1 MRRNAFLS
9 AYNRATYL
17 DPGNYVVKRCSQ
29 VSFVQAIY
37 HTFKYFCMCGHMR
50 VQLHTFP
57 ERA

>member
-9 AYNRATYL
+9 TYNSATHL

-29 VSFVQAIY
+29 VSFVQANY
-37 HTFKYFCMCGHMR
+37 HTFKYFCMCGHMC

-57 ERA
+57 EKA